1 MFPICSFGGGRAV
14 FFGGRVKASAALRM
28 GDHNVSI
35 DQGIRRRAL
44 EAVVKTR
51 LIKLELPFG
60 VGPSASPSRFVDFG
74 PHGVASLPPD
84 PSEGIPQRMMAA
96 DDQSA
101 NLAHERVETV
111 GIQRLRT
118 LTSRGLGFGC
128 AGEIAPAL
136 VFAPLASALEVEGGP
151 EVEARADLVLE
162 VREPSGLPRR
172 RRQDPSTSTSAPTGP
187 ETRPRRIRQRERER
201 ERECESSK
209 PNIEKQRKEIA
220 RK

>member
-1 MFPICSFGGGRAV
+1 
-14 FFGGRVKASAALRM
+14 M

-35 DQGIRRRAL
+35 DQGVRRRAL

-60 VGPSASPSRFVDFG
+60 VGPSASPSRLVDFG
-74 PHGVASLPPD
+74 PHGVAGLPPD

-118 LTSRGLGFGC
+118 LTSRGPGFGC
-128 AGEIAPAL
+128 SGEIAPAL
-136 VFAPLASALEVEGGP
+136 VVCTACQRPRGGGGSGGGGESRPCIRGPSTGWPPPSASPRFKHQPRRPHRTGDAPAPHQADFEGG
-151 EVEARADLVLE
+151 A
-162 VREPSGLPRR
+162 REPP
-172 RRQDPSTSTSAPTGP
+172 QPVAD
-187 ETRPRRIRQRERER
+187 
-201 ERECESSK
+201 
-209 PNIEKQRKEIA
+209 
-220 RK
+220 